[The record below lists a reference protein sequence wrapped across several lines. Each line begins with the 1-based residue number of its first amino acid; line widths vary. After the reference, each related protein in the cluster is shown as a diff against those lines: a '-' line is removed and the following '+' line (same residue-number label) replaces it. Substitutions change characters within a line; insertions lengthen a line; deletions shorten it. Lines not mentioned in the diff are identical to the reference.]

1 MPIPTLADRLHEQ
14 TDRAVTAYNV
24 RATAE
29 IMWQRKR
36 RGVIA
41 ASLDA
46 GQSVAAAERE
56 ADSLCLDEWEEF
68 RKADAELSRQIML
81 VDHWR
86 FLIANHPTRV
96 HPLLPVDH

>member
-1 MPIPTLADRLHEQ
+1 M
-14 TDRAVTAYNV
+14 
-24 RATAE
+24 
-29 IMWQRKR
+29 
-36 RGVIA
+36 A

-68 RKADAELSRQIML
+68 RKADAELNRQIML

-86 FLIANHPTRV
+86 FLIAHHPSRT
-96 HPLLPVDH
+96 PTPPDH